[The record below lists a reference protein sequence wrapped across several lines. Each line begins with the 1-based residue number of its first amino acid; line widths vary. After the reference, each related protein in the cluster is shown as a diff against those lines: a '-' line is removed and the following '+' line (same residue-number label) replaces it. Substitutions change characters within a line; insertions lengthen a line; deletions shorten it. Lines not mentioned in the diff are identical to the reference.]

1 MAWQKNIKSIAGG
14 NYNSLSGA
22 AAENLFFA
30 RAQIAGFPC
39 LSKEWRD
46 LGCDGAVLSGNALYR
61 VEIKGSVKD
70 SFNVTHGGRSG
81 KQINR
86 EVNKERAL
94 SVEDCDFVVCV
105 DINNGDCYIVPIDVV
120 VIYGRSDMRKNS
132 IKKYREKWQLFLSG
146 EDRLSEEEI
155 KNGLLQYPLEEIE
168 QIAERFNIEL
178 QDEVYKPE
186 GTTGLKLD
194 PSENRR
200 ELLIVRIWEH
210 LANRLVEG
218 QDINEKQ

>member
-1 MAWQKNIKSIAGG
+1 MYKFFSIAYGKWGG
-14 NYNSLSGA
+14 
-22 AAENLFFA
+22 
-30 RAQIAGFPC
+30 
-39 LSKEWRD
+39 
-46 LGCDGAVLSGNALYR
+46 V
-61 VEIKGSVKD
+61 
-70 SFNVTHGGRSG
+70 
-81 KQINR
+81 QINR
-86 EVNKERAL
+86 EIIKVREL

-168 QIAERFNIEL
+168 QIAERFNFEL

-186 GTTGLKLD
+186 GTTGLRLD
-194 PSENRR
+194 PAENRR
-200 ELLIVRIWEH
+200 EMLIVRIWEH

-218 QDINEKQ
+218 QDINEQQ

>member
-1 MAWQKNIKSIAGG
+1 MAWQKNISGIAEG
-14 NYNSLSGA
+14 NYSSLSGA
-22 AAENLFFA
+22 AAENMFFA

-61 VEIKGSVKD
+61 VEIKGSSNEVFK
-70 SFNVTHGGRSG
+70 VTHGGRAG
-81 KQINR
+81 QQIKR
-86 EVNKERAL
+86 DVNKERAL
-94 SVEDCDFVVCV
+94 SVEDCDFTVCV
-105 DINNGDCYIVPIDVV
+105 DINNGDCYIVPIDIV
-120 VIYGRSDMRKNS
+120 VIYGRSGLYKNA

-178 QDEVYKPE
+178 HDEVYKPE
-186 GTTGLKLD
+186 GTTGLMLD
-194 PSENRR
+194 SAENRR
-200 ELLIVRIWEH
+200 ELLIVRIWEY
-210 LANRLVEG
+210 LANRLAEG
-218 QDINEKQ
+218 QDIGEQQ